1 MGSSSSSPMGAS
13 AHDQAFNDTEH
24 TRMIM
29 DQLLNYMIKQLS
41 VRDLLHMSKESE
53 CKKYI
58 LFKAN
63 AIYQHFY
70 ELRVFPTRDAKG
82 LLTFRRI
89 EDLVH
94 PKGEQ
99 EKERQSLCL
108 VVAYFYTRI
117 FQIYGALALTLI
129 DDMHAMTSSGIMST
143 YQRGMNLRGHTPGY
157 RDETVQPYYGRG
169 GAPELLPSGRKE
181 QSSLKNFEWIRS
193 FLTSDA
199 QTTYG
204 YKTRYAGSGIDNGT
218 VFMKIE
224 NFLKDG
230 PQGKQLY
237 EHPPITYQ
245 GGTFFIRVGNA
256 NHYDKLD
263 VYTQMDGDII
273 KVKIGKLTFM
283 NIEKKTII
291 IKKFSTSF
299 YVRRDDA
306 EYIVYQKSKP
316 ISPVPIFMS
325 GIFSKIIRYLRD
337 TIKESKEE
345 IYRLEGL
352 TESDH
357 DSDSDSD
364 LWDKKRRDRSDSRY
378 GDSRYGDSRYGD
390 SSDRSDSRYGD
401 RSDSRY
407 GVRRYGTNV
416 RKEEGITSHLKV
428 EKMIDA
434 LEVRRPLGHCI
445 ARALQLLKTEPFA
458 NQPGIS
464 QICSVAFDGKSTN
477 RIGLPKSGKP
487 LSDHPGLFA
496 LANLFYDTV
505 TIGSPNLTIGKV
517 RVDNQPSTFDEY
529 VAFMRTLSKQYMGED
544 KVTDWNKKGLSD
556 IKNKRD
562 TDLCKSADE
571 IPLSSNAT
579 NRVHDIVKEMF
590 QKQIAHASN
599 CFEIISML
607 FTITYDPRT
616 NKPTMF
622 KLNDNIIR
630 EGFPELERVNRKA
643 REILVEYYTSCENQ
657 YREGMKIVLT
667 GQQAKIDAVKQ
678 AKAREDA
685 MKTQALQAQMVASKA
700 ESDRIKTRRAQEQAR
715 AKELQK
721 QDILTKSAASRTIA
735 DAERSEAQARRA
747 RELQAGLAA
756 ADAALA
762 GDQAQKRKKPT
773 VVQASQAKA
782 PQALQGQA
790 PQAKAPQAQQAKA
803 TQKVRF
809 DAFKEYARD
818 KSQYFDE

>member
-1 MGSSSSSPMGAS
+1 MGSGSSSPMGAS

-129 DDMHAMTSSGIMST
+129 DDMNAMTSSGLMST
-143 YQRGMNLRGHTPGY
+143 YQKGMNLRGYTPGY
-157 RDETVQPYYGRG
+157 SDETMQPYYGRG

-237 EHPPITYQ
+237 EYPPITYQ

-283 NIEKKTII
+283 NIEKKTIV

-306 EYIVYQKSKP
+306 EYIVYQKSQP

-337 TIKESKEE
+337 TIKETKEE

-352 TESDH
+352 TESDR

-364 LWDKKRRDRSDSRY
+364 RWDKERRDRSDSRY
-378 GDSRYGDSRYGD
+378 SDSRYDDSRYGDSR
-390 SSDRSDSRYGD
+390 DSRD
-401 RSDSRY
+401 RRDSRDSRDSRY
-407 GVRRYGTNV
+407 GVRRYGTTP
-416 RKEEGITSHLKV
+416 RKEDGITSHLKV

-464 QICSVAFDGKSTN
+464 QICSVVFDGKSTN

-505 TIGSPNLTIGKV
+505 TIGSPNLTIGRN

-529 VAFMRTLSKQYMGED
+529 VAFMRTLSKQYTGED

-571 IPLSSNAT
+571 IPLSSDAT
-579 NRVHDIVKEMF
+579 DRVYDIVKAMF
-590 QKQIAHASN
+590 QKQIAHASE
-599 CFEIISML
+599 CFKIISML

-678 AKAREDA
+678 AKARDDA
-685 MKTQALQAQMVASKA
+685 MKTQALIEAQT
-700 ESDRIKTRRAQEQAR
+700 ETRR
-715 AKELQK
+715 LH
-721 QDILTKSAASRTIA
+721 
-735 DAERSEAQARRA
+735 
-747 RELQAGLAA
+747 
-756 ADAALA
+756 
-762 GDQAQKRKKPT
+762 
-773 VVQASQAKA
+773 
-782 PQALQGQA
+782 
-790 PQAKAPQAQQAKA
+790 AQQAQDRTRKKQRFKEEVEARSTVSRAELAAEQKITKEREARALQEGRAKA
-803 TQKVRF
+803 QADLAREQGKKQAVVPAPAGQPKPPAGQPKPPAGQPKGPTVQGKKQKV
-809 DAFKEYARD
+809 KNGVSYYPPYG
-818 KSQYFDE
+818 SQYFRE